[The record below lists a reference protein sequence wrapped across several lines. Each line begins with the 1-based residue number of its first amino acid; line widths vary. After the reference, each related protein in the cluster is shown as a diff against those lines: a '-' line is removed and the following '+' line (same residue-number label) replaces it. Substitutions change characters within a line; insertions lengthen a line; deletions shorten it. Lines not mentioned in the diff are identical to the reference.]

1 MKDKS
6 LAIWLIAI
14 FGLSGTS
21 MIALAW
27 LWPTL
32 QSERITATVAGFL
45 GVSIAVIRAL
55 TLRQSPADKQVTVEV
70 KAESKS

>member
-6 LAIWLIAI
+6 LGIWMIVM
-14 FGLSGTS
+14 FGLSGTA

-32 QSERITATVAGFL
+32 QSERITATIAGFV
-45 GVSIAVIRAL
+45 GVTIAVTRAL
-55 TLRQSPADKQVTVEV
+55 TLRQPTDKKQVTVEV
-70 KAESKS
+70 ESES

>member
-27 LWPTL
+27 FWPTL
-32 QSERITATVAGFL
+32 QSERITATVAGFV
-45 GVSIAVIRAL
+45 GVAIAVIRAL
-55 TLRQSPADKQVTVEV
+55 TLRKSTEEKRVTVEV
-70 KAESKS
+70 ESES